1 MHLAELRA
9 KVLYAAKLVFLT
21 VGDAIN
27 RAATEN
33 GVKRARQSHLAEKE
47 GGKPKKKGDALL
59 IRFCATARRKPPAY
73 GSHDFVTS
81 GDLTLQIV
89 ANLKWPT

>member
-1 MHLAELRA
+1 MQVNNSFVWVMHLAESRA
-9 KVLYAAKLVFLT
+9 KVSYAAKLVFLT

-47 GGKPKKKGDALL
+47 GGKPKKKGG
-59 IRFCATARRKPPAY
+59 CAPDSVLRDCSAKAPRVWKP
-73 GSHDFVTS
+73 
-81 GDLTLQIV
+81 
-89 ANLKWPT
+89 